1 MMPRESQTQ
10 KVVCCVTPPVRS
22 DSEREIHRN
31 RKLMNRGI
39 MGMGFPL
46 GLVKLDSGNGPA
58 AL

>member
-1 MMPRESQTQ
+1 MMPSESQTQ
-10 KVVCCVTPPVRS
+10 KVACCVIPPVRS
-22 DSEREIHRN
+22 DSDREIRRN
-31 RKLMNRGI
+31 RKLMNGEI